1 MNYPRRRTEPI
12 AGWLTNILVFVSFF
26 RTATPINEIADLHV
40 GNRPGSR
47 KTSDRIEDL
56 RAIPWVFSWSLAR
69 IMLPGWF
76 GFGTAVDAFLA
87 HRGTPGMDLLRE
99 MYRNMV
105 FFRHAPCP
113 SNMDMVLFK
122 SDIHIASRYAELVS
136 DSHLREDVF
145 GRIRREMQRAI
156 EHLLVIT
163 GQKELLESNPSL
175 ARSFRN
181 RDTAISTRSTTFRWK
196 HSDAIDP
203 AVSTNRINMPYL
215 LTING
220 IAAGLRNSG

>member
-1 MNYPRRRTEPI
+1 
-12 AGWLTNILVFVSFF
+12 
-26 RTATPINEIADLHV
+26 
-40 GNRPGSR
+40 
-47 KTSDRIEDL
+47 
-56 RAIPWVFSWSLAR
+56 
-69 IMLPGWF
+69 
-76 GFGTAVDAFLA
+76 
-87 HRGTPGMDLLRE
+87 
-99 MYRNMV
+99 
-105 FFRHAPCP
+105 
-113 SNMDMVLFK
+113 MDMVLFK

-181 RDTAISTRSTTFRWK
+181 RVPY
-196 HSDAIDP
+196 IDP
-203 AVSTNRINMPYL
+203 LNHLQVEALRRYRSGGIDDRIKHAIL